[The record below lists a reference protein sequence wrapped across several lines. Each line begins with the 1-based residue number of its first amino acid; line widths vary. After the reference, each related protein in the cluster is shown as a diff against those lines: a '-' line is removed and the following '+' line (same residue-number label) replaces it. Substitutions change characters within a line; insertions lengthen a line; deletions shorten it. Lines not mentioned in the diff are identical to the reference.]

1 VQVTPRKMDSNRD
14 GEKWLFYGLI
24 GLIIYLPLPLG
35 SNRIWA
41 WTFAEAWIFSL
52 SAGWIIL
59 HLQKKVSLPPYWKKC
74 WLPIAALSCLLIFSL
89 VQLLPWNWS
98 SPSPLSI
105 MYNID
110 WRQVSL
116 DPHATLQASLKT
128 FSYLCLF
135 MLVIAFITSEKRIRT
150 LLLCFFFCGLFQAAY
165 GGLMTLSGIEYI
177 FFMEKYAYIGKAT
190 GTFINRNHFA
200 NYLIICIA
208 AGTAI
213 LLIDLSIKKSSSFKQ
228 FIVTTLQFIL
238 STKMLLRIGLAISVV
253 GIVLSQSRMGN
264 TAFFVSLTVSGTLWI
279 ILTRRISKNAILF
292 LISIIIIDLLIV
304 GKWFGFEKVQQ
315 RLQSTSLQAETRDEV
330 IRDTLLYID
339 DHLLMGTGGGSYYS
353 VYPNYQSDDV
363 KRFYRHTHND
373 YLQFLSEYGI
383 IGSLFIGLFVLSTLY
398 TAFTTMLK
406 RKNKTMQAASFSGT
420 MIFVALI
427 MHSHVDFNLQIM
439 ANAASVVIFSSLAY
453 VARHLPTKQ
462 RLRL

>member
-1 VQVTPRKMDSNRD
+1 MRTRSIRITSTADD
-14 GEKWLFYGLI
+14 KWLLYGLM

-35 SNRIWA
+35 SNRLWA
-41 WTFAEAWIFSL
+41 WAFGEAWIFSL
-52 SAGWIIL
+52 SASWIIL
-59 HLQKKVSLPPYWKKC
+59 NAQNKVSLPAYWKKC
-74 WLPIAALSCLLIFSL
+74 WLPITALSCLLTVSL
-89 VQLLPWNWS
+89 VQLLPWNLS
-98 SPSPLSI
+98 STSPISI
-105 MYNID
+105 MADIE
-110 WRQVSL
+110 WRQISL

-135 MLVIAFITSEKRIRT
+135 MLVIALINTEKRIRT
-150 LLLCFFFCGLFQAAY
+150 LLLCFFFCGLFQAMY

-213 LLIDLSIKKSSSFKQ
+213 LLIDLSSKKSANFKAL
-228 FIVTTLQFIL
+228 IVKTLQFIL
-238 STKMLLRIGLAISVV
+238 SAKMLLRIGLAISVV

-264 TAFFVSLTVSGTLWI
+264 TAFFVSLTVSGTIWI
-279 ILTRRISKNAILF
+279 ILTRRISRNAILF

-353 VYPNYQSDDV
+353 VYPHYQSDDV
-363 KRFYRHTHND
+363 KGFYKHTHND

-383 IGSLFIGLFVLSTLY
+383 IGSLFISLFILSTLC
-398 TAFTTMLK
+398 TALSTMLK
-406 RKNKTMQAASFSGT
+406 RKNKTLQAVSFSGT
-420 MIFVALI
+420 MIIVALI

-439 ANAASVVIFSSLAY
+439 ANAASVVIFCSLVY
-453 VARHLPTKQ
+453 VARHLPTKK
-462 RLRL
+462 RLHV